1 VLTILLEG
9 NSVSQAAALAAR
21 ITGLKKN
28 TLYEL
33 ALKMQTANE
42 QNNQ

>member
-1 VLTILLEG
+1 VLSILLES

-28 TLYEL
+28 ALYDL
-33 ALKMQTANE
+33 ALKMQTTDE
-42 QNNQ
+42 

>member
-28 TLYEL
+28 ALYDL
-33 ALKMQTANE
+33 ALKMQTNDE
-42 QNNQ
+42 

>member
-1 VLTILLEG
+1 MEG

-28 TLYEL
+28 TLYDL
-33 ALKMQTANE
+33 ALKMQTNDE
-42 QNNQ
+42 